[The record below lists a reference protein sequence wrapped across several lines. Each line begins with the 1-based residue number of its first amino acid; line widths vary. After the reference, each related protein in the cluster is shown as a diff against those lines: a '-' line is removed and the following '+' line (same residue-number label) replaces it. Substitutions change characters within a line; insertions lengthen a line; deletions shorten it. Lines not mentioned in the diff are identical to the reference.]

1 MSIQDLGAVLSLTGT
16 NLATVYA
23 ASAAIPAGRFER
35 IRFYAK
41 HVRTSGSGATTTTI
55 KLQARYK
62 NQVDETIVTT
72 YLDLCSNLEDA
83 SDTREI
89 EHAHTS
95 TANATTYSQFV
106 LKDARD
112 LVELTVNLK
121 VNSAGQTTDNTTV
134 YAVGI
139 IP

>member
-1 MSIQDLGAVLSLTGT
+1 MSQVSDLGSVLSLTGT
-16 NLATVYA
+16 DLATTFT
-23 ASAAIPAGRFER
+23 ASSAIQVGRAER

-55 KLQARYK
+55 KVQARY
-62 NQVDETIVTT
+62 VGGGVTT
-72 YLDLCSNLEDA
+72 GYLDLCSNLEDA

-106 LKDARD
+106 LKDAHDIVD
-112 LVELTVNLK
+112 LNVSLK
-121 VNSAGQTTDNTTV
+121 VNATGQTTDNTTV
-134 YAVGI
+134 YAVASL
-139 IP
+139 